1 MFKNKMSLRLRIF
14 ISMILLVFTATLLV
28 LGSTYYQYR
37 TESDQYNSYRQER
50 KENQLKRQINY
61 IVNKYDISDKY
72 EMWDEY
78 EKDFEEITKIHSVEY
93 SIFTTGGSPLFY
105 SYLPLDVISNNY
117 SLEEEFANMLVS
129 TDEGKFTSENF
140 TDVGKFQASYSV
152 LKNDVGEKYAILFFP
167 YFQDVS
173 FAESELN
180 VFLSTLYQ
188 IYFIMLVVAIVL
200 AYFISRYVTRSIET
214 IRLKI
219 GQAGLLKK
227 NEKIYLSNATKEID
241 SLVNSYN
248 KMIDDLEDSAERLAK
263 TEREQAWQEMAKQ
276 VAHEIKNPLT
286 PIQLTIDR
294 IKTKYLNQLDNKDK
308 SNFEEN
314 LKIINNQIK
323 QIGSLVNEFSDFAR
337 MPKPILKNNDLLQI
351 LKENIKLVSELD
363 KDIFINVDTKL
374 KKILF
379 KSDKEQLSRVFFNLL
394 KNSIESIHQKKAKNP
409 GFTKKISIEIAHNND
424 HIIISIT
431 DNGIGFDN
439 FANNIKDILH
449 PYFTTKKNGTG
460 LGLSIVN
467 KIINDHNGKIDF
479 IPINDGAKVNIIF
492 NLNDS

>member
-1 MFKNKMSLRLRIF
+1 MFQNKMSLRLRIF

-61 IVNKYDISDKY
+61 IVNKYDLSNNYDL
-72 EMWDEY
+72 WDDY
-78 EKDFEEITKIHSVEY
+78 QPDFEEITRIHNVEY
-93 SIFTTGGSPLFY
+93 SIFKSDGTPLFY

-117 SLEEEFANMLVS
+117 SLDIDFAKMLLS
-129 TDEGKFTSENF
+129 NEEGKFTSENF
-140 TDVGKFQASYSV
+140 TDVGKFQSSYSV
-152 LKNDVGEKYAILFFP
+152 LKDDLGKKYAILFFP

-200 AYFISRYVTRSIET
+200 AYFISRFVTRSIET

-227 NEKIYLSNATKEID
+227 NEKIYLKNATKEID

-248 KMIDDLEDSAERLAK
+248 KMIDDLDDSVQRLAK

-286 PIQLTIDR
+286 PMRLTVQSFQQNSGIDSIDEK
-294 IKTKYLNQLDNKDK
+294 IKINDFCQTLIEQIDTM
-308 SNFEEN
+308 SNVAT
-314 LKIINNQIK
+314 
-323 QIGSLVNEFSDFAR
+323 SFSDFATL
-337 MPKPILKNNDLLQI
+337 PKTQLEKTDIVDATNKAVEIFEQNNI
-351 LKENIKLVSELD
+351 TFKTSGNNIFVKL
-363 KDIFINVDTKL
+363 
-374 KKILF
+374 
-379 KSDKEQLSRVFFNLL
+379 DKEQWIRVMTNLI
-394 KNSIESIHQKKAKNP
+394 KNSIQAIPHDRDPDILVQISENSKSV
-409 GFTKKISIEIAHNND
+409 KILVS
-424 HIIISIT
+424 
-431 DNGIGFDN
+431 DNGQGVSKSNRDKIFEP
-439 FANNIKDILH
+439 K
-449 PYFTTKKNGTG
+449 FTTKSDGMG
-460 LGLSIVN
+460 LGLGIVRN
-467 KIINDHNGKIDF
+467 IISSHRGKISYKSKSNKGTDF
-479 IPINDGAKVNIIF
+479 TITLPK
-492 NLNDS
+492 

>member
-1 MFKNKMSLRLRIF
+1 
-14 ISMILLVFTATLLV
+14 
-28 LGSTYYQYR
+28 
-37 TESDQYNSYRQER
+37 
-50 KENQLKRQINY
+50 
-61 IVNKYDISDKY
+61 
-72 EMWDEY
+72 
-78 EKDFEEITKIHSVEY
+78 
-93 SIFTTGGSPLFY
+93 
-105 SYLPLDVISNNY
+105 
-117 SLEEEFANMLVS
+117 MLVS

-152 LKNDVGEKYAILFFP
+152 LKNDIGEKYAILFFP

-286 PIQLTIDR
+286 PMRLTVQSFQKNSGLKKGED
-294 IKTKYLNQLDNKDK
+294 QKDK
-308 SNFEEN
+308 LNDFCDTLIEQIDTMSNVAT
-314 LKIINNQIK
+314 
-323 QIGSLVNEFSDFAR
+323 SFSDFATL
-337 MPKPILKNNDLLQI
+337 PKTQLEKTDIVEATKKVVEIFEQNNISLETSS
-351 LKENIKLVSELD
+351 ENIFIKL
-363 KDIFINVDTKL
+363 
-374 KKILF
+374 
-379 KSDKEQLSRVFFNLL
+379 DKEQWIRVMTNLI
-394 KNSIESIHQKKAKNP
+394 KNSIQAIPHDREPVINV
-409 GFTKKISIEIAHNND
+409 KITEGLKTVKVIVS
-424 HIIISIT
+424 
-431 DNGIGFDN
+431 DNGLGVSK
-439 FANNIKDILH
+439 NNRDKIFEPK
-449 PYFTTKKNGTG
+449 FTTKSDGMG
-460 LGLSIVN
+460 LGLSLIH
-467 KIINDHNGKIDF
+467 I
-479 IPINDGAKVNIIF
+479 
-492 NLNDS
+492 

>member
-37 TESDQYNSYRQER
+37 TESDLYNSYRQER

-61 IVNKYDISDKY
+61 LVNKHDLSDKY
-72 EMWDEY
+72 DLWEDY

-117 SLEEEFANMLVS
+117 SLKEEFADMLVS
-129 TDEGKFTSENF
+129 TDEGKFISENF

-152 LKNDVGEKYAILFFP
+152 LKNDIGEKYAILFFP

-227 NEKIYLSNATKEID
+227 NEKIYLNNATKEID

-248 KMIDDLEDSAERLAK
+248 KMIDDLEDSVERLAK

-286 PIQLTIDR
+286 PMRLTVQSFQKNSG
-294 IKTKYLNQLDNKDK
+294 IKKGEDQKDK
-308 SNFEEN
+308 LNDFCDTLIEQIDTMSNVAT
-314 LKIINNQIK
+314 
-323 QIGSLVNEFSDFAR
+323 SFSDFATL
-337 MPKPILKNNDLLQI
+337 PKTQLEKTDIVEATKKVVEIFEQNNI
-351 LKENIKLVSELD
+351 SIETSSENIFIKL
-363 KDIFINVDTKL
+363 
-374 KKILF
+374 
-379 KSDKEQLSRVFFNLL
+379 DKEQWIRVMTNLI
-394 KNSIESIHQKKAKNP
+394 KNSIQAIPHDREPIIHVN
-409 GFTKKISIEIAHNND
+409 
-424 HIIISIT
+424 IT
-431 DNGIGFDN
+431 ERLKTVRVTVSDNGLGVSK
-439 FANNIKDILH
+439 NNRDKIFEPK
-449 PYFTTKKNGTG
+449 FTTKSDGMG
-460 LGLSIVN
+460 LGLGIVRS
-467 KIINDHNGKIDF
+467 IINSHRGKISYKSRSKKGTDF
-479 IPINDGAKVNIIF
+479 KISLPK
-492 NLNDS
+492 

>member
-37 TESDQYNSYRQER
+37 TESDLYNSYRQER

-61 IVNKYDISDKY
+61 LVNKHDLSDKY
-72 EMWDEY
+72 DLWEGY

-117 SLEEEFANMLVS
+117 SLKEEFADMLVS
-129 TDEGKFTSENF
+129 TDEGKFISENF

-152 LKNDVGEKYAILFFP
+152 LKNDIGEKYAILFFP

-227 NEKIYLSNATKEID
+227 NEKIYLNNATKEID

-248 KMIDDLEDSAERLAK
+248 KMIDDLEDSVERLAK

-286 PIQLTIDR
+286 PMRLTVQSFQKNSG
-294 IKTKYLNQLDNKDK
+294 IKKGEDQKDK
-308 SNFEEN
+308 LNDFCDTLIEQIDTMSNVAT
-314 LKIINNQIK
+314 
-323 QIGSLVNEFSDFAR
+323 SFSDFATL
-337 MPKPILKNNDLLQI
+337 PKTQLEKTDIVEATKKVVEIFEQNNISLETSS
-351 LKENIKLVSELD
+351 ENIFIKL
-363 KDIFINVDTKL
+363 
-374 KKILF
+374 
-379 KSDKEQLSRVFFNLL
+379 DKEQWIRVMTNLI
-394 KNSIESIHQKKAKNP
+394 KNSIQAIPHDREPIIHV
-409 GFTKKISIEIAHNND
+409 EITERLKTVRVTV
-424 HIIISIT
+424 S
-431 DNGIGFDN
+431 DNGLGVSK
-439 FANNIKDILH
+439 NNRDKIFEPK
-449 PYFTTKKNGTG
+449 FTTKSDGMG
-460 LGLSIVN
+460 LGLGIVRSI
-467 KIINDHNGKIDF
+467 ISSHRGKISYKSRSKKGTDF
-479 IPINDGAKVNIIF
+479 KISLPK
-492 NLNDS
+492 

>member
-1 MFKNKMSLRLRIF
+1 MFQNKMSLRLRIF

-61 IVNKYDISDKY
+61 IVNKYDLSNNYDL
-72 EMWDEY
+72 WDDY
-78 EKDFEEITKIHSVEY
+78 QPDFEEITRIHNVEY
-93 SIFTTGGSPLFY
+93 SIFKSDGTPLFY

-117 SLEEEFANMLVS
+117 SLDVDFAQMLIS
-129 TDEGKFTSENF
+129 NEEGKFTSENF
-140 TDVGKFQASYSV
+140 TDVGKFQSSYSV
-152 LKNDVGEKYAILFFP
+152 LKDDLGKKYAILFFP

-200 AYFISRYVTRSIET
+200 AYFISRFVTRSIET

-227 NEKIYLSNATKEID
+227 NEKIYLKNATKEID

-248 KMIDDLEDSAERLAK
+248 KMIDDLDDSVQRLAK

-286 PIQLTIDR
+286 PMRLTVQSFQKNSGIDSIDEK
-294 IKTKYLNQLDNKDK
+294 IKINDFCQTLIEQIDTM
-308 SNFEEN
+308 SNVAT
-314 LKIINNQIK
+314 
-323 QIGSLVNEFSDFAR
+323 SFSDFATL
-337 MPKPILKNNDLLQI
+337 PKTQLEKTDIVDATKKAVEIFEQNNI
-351 LKENIKLVSELD
+351 TFKTSGNNIFVKL
-363 KDIFINVDTKL
+363 
-374 KKILF
+374 
-379 KSDKEQLSRVFFNLL
+379 DKEQWIRVMTNLI
-394 KNSIESIHQKKAKNP
+394 KNSIQAIPHDRDPDILVQISENSKSV
-409 GFTKKISIEIAHNND
+409 KILVS
-424 HIIISIT
+424 
-431 DNGIGFDN
+431 DNGQGVSKSNRDKIFEP
-439 FANNIKDILH
+439 K
-449 PYFTTKKNGTG
+449 FTTKSDGMG
-460 LGLSIVN
+460 LGLGIVRN
-467 KIINDHNGKIDF
+467 IISSHRGKISYKSKSNKGTDF
-479 IPINDGAKVNIIF
+479 TITLPK
-492 NLNDS
+492 

>member
-1 MFKNKMSLRLRIF
+1 MFQNKMSLRLRIF

-61 IVNKYDISDKY
+61 IVNKYDLSNNYDLWEDY
-72 EMWDEY
+72 QP
-78 EKDFEEITKIHSVEY
+78 DFEEITRIHNVEY
-93 SIFTTGGSPLFY
+93 SIFKSDGTPLFY

-117 SLEEEFANMLVS
+117 SLDVDFAKMLLS
-129 TDEGKFTSENF
+129 NEEGKFTSENF
-140 TDVGKFQASYSV
+140 TDVGKFQSSYSV
-152 LKNDVGEKYAILFFP
+152 LKDDLGKKYAILFFP

-200 AYFISRYVTRSIET
+200 AYFISRFVTRSIET

-227 NEKIYLSNATKEID
+227 NEKIYLKNATKEID

-248 KMIDDLEDSAERLAK
+248 KMIDDLDDSVQRLAK

-286 PIQLTIDR
+286 PMRLTVQSFQKNSGIDSIDEK
-294 IKTKYLNQLDNKDK
+294 IKINDFCQTLIEQIDTM
-308 SNFEEN
+308 SNVAT
-314 LKIINNQIK
+314 
-323 QIGSLVNEFSDFAR
+323 SFSDFATL
-337 MPKPILKNNDLLQI
+337 PKTQLEKTDIVDATKKAVEIFEQNNI
-351 LKENIKLVSELD
+351 TFKTSGNNIFVKL
-363 KDIFINVDTKL
+363 
-374 KKILF
+374 
-379 KSDKEQLSRVFFNLL
+379 DKEQWIRVMTNLI
-394 KNSIESIHQKKAKNP
+394 KNSIQAIPHDRDPDILVQISENSKSV
-409 GFTKKISIEIAHNND
+409 KILVS
-424 HIIISIT
+424 
-431 DNGIGFDN
+431 DNGQGVSKSNRDKIFEP
-439 FANNIKDILH
+439 K
-449 PYFTTKKNGTG
+449 FTTKSDGMG
-460 LGLSIVN
+460 LGLGIVRN
-467 KIINDHNGKIDF
+467 IISSHRGKISYKSKSNKGTDF
-479 IPINDGAKVNIIF
+479 TITLPK
-492 NLNDS
+492 

>member
-37 TESDQYNSYRQER
+37 TESDQYNSYRQDR
-50 KENQLKRQINY
+50 KENQLTRQINY
-61 IVNKYDISDKY
+61 IVNKYDLSDRY
-72 EMWDEY
+72 DLWEEY

-93 SIFTTGGSPLFY
+93 SIFTTSGSPLFY

-117 SLEEEFANMLVS
+117 SLEEEFAEMLVS
-129 TDEGKFTSENF
+129 TDEGRFTSENF

-152 LKNDVGEKYAILFFP
+152 LKNDIGEKYAILFFP

-286 PIQLTIDR
+286 PMRLTVQSFQ
-294 IKTKYLNQLDNKDK
+294 KNSGLKKGEEQKDK
-308 SNFEEN
+308 LNDFCDTLIEQIDTMSNVAT
-314 LKIINNQIK
+314 
-323 QIGSLVNEFSDFAR
+323 SFSDFATL
-337 MPKPILKNNDLLQI
+337 PKTQLEKTDIVDATKKVVEIFEQNNISLETSS
-351 LKENIKLVSELD
+351 ENIFIKL
-363 KDIFINVDTKL
+363 
-374 KKILF
+374 
-379 KSDKEQLSRVFFNLL
+379 DKEQWIRVMTNLI
-394 KNSIESIHQKKAKNP
+394 KNSIQAIPHDREPIINVKITESSKTVKV
-409 GFTKKISIEIAHNND
+409 TVS
-424 HIIISIT
+424 
-431 DNGIGFDN
+431 DNGLGVSKINRDKIFEP
-439 FANNIKDILH
+439 K
-449 PYFTTKKNGTG
+449 FTTKSDGMG
-460 LGLSIVN
+460 LGLGIVRSI
-467 KIINDHNGKIDF
+467 ISSHRGKISYKSKNKKGTDF
-479 IPINDGAKVNIIF
+479 KISLPK
-492 NLNDS
+492 